1 MFRHFGPILEWRSY
15 QSAVI
20 LPSSKKIN
28 KLIKGNGVKQGL
40 ISCMD
45 SWIRCMNYEMQNKL

>member
-45 SWIRCMNYEMQNKL
+45 SWIRCMNYEM